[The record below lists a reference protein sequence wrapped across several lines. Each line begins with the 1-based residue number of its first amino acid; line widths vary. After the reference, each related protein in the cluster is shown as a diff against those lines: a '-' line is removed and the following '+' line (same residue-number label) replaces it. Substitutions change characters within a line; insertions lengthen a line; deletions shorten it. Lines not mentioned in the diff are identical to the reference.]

1 MTQIKARKTN
11 KNWYPYE
18 EDGCY
23 YRLEDGTLMQCPMN
37 IDGTRDD
44 NPCEVDM
51 QWTEDKDRPMLLEI
65 IKELEGKE

>member
-1 MTQIKARKTN
+1 
-11 KNWYPYE
+11 
-18 EDGCY
+18 
-23 YRLEDGTLMQCPMN
+23 MQCPMN